1 MAYVE
6 RRMQP
11 RPDGLRATVT
21 WRARYRA
28 PDGRE
33 RSRTFRTKADAQ
45 RWLTSVETSKA
56 NGEWVDPKLGKTKCG
71 EYIDGWLATKSAV
84 ARATRLNITARV
96 TKHIRPYFGDMSISA
111 VRPVHARQFVAHLMA
126 SGLAPASVKSIALTA
141 SQIFSQAVDDALIAR
156 SPFTKVALPR
166 DRDHQEMRFLTADQV
181 NTLAAV
187 IDERYRTAVY
197 LAAYG
202 GLRAGELWGLRVD
215 RLNLAVGTVDIAV
228 AMSEAGG
235 LHVGP
240 TKTGR
245 RRTIQVPRFL
255 AAMLTEHV
263 VRYPSADG
271 WLFTAGEGGPVHHH
285 NFRSRH
291 YERAVKQ
298 SGLGHVRFH
307 GLRPS
312 RGGQD
317 VPRPLVDSS
326 HE

>member
-1 MAYVE
+1 MNDATRRPRDNTGRWSDVARRIAFDEGGMAHVE
-6 RRMQP
+6 RRT
-11 RPDGLRATVT
+11 RRRTDGTAEVT
-21 WRARYRA
+21 WRGRYRA

-33 RSRTFRTKADAQ
+33 RSRTFRTKAEVQ

-56 NGEWVDPKLGKTKCG
+56 NGEWIDPKLARISCG

-84 ARATRLNITARV
+84 SPATRLNIASRV
-96 TKHIRPYFGDMSISA
+96 SQHIRPYFGDMRVGA
-111 VRPVHARQFVAHLMA
+111 VRPVHARQFVAHLTA
-126 SGLAPASVKSIALTA
+126 LGLAPASVKSIALTA

-156 SPFTKVALPR
+156 SPFSNVALPR
-166 DRDHQEMRFLTADQV
+166 DRHHQEMRFLNAPQV
-181 NTLAAV
+181 NALAAV
-187 IDERYRTAVY
+187 IDERYRAAVY

-215 RLNLAVGTVDIAV
+215 RLNLAIGTVDITV

-255 AAMLTEHV
+255 ATMLTDHV

-271 WLFTAGEGGPVHHH
+271 WLFTAGEGARCIITTSG
-285 NFRSRH
+285 
-291 YERAVKQ
+291 AVTTNA
-298 SGLGHVRFH
+298 
-307 GLRPS
+307 P
-312 RGGQD
+312 
-317 VPRPLVDSS
+317 
-326 HE
+326 